1 MGVSLD
7 GLVNRSEGLCSL
19 KDSLSDFLTPGL
31 EGGVLNTSSTGGSGR
46 PRCSASTSEIAVLN
60 TFAIPCDDFA
70 EHSMYRFAPMR
81 VAMALACSGVMCVGL
96 GPLGL
101 LGLTLGVGG
110 AFLKSDLSPTR
121 MKGTSG
127 QKCAISG
134 THLSITLSNDGGE
147 SIAKQTSN
155 KLTSGYDKTRSRSYS
170 SWPAVSQR
178 ASSINLPLADRT

>member
-1 MGVSLD
+1 MGLETLVGLMTVEYCETGLDSFPPVFPEKVGVSLD
-7 GLVNRSEGLCSL
+7 GLVDKSECLCSL
-19 KDSLSDFLTPGL
+19 NDSLIDFLSPGL
-31 EGGVLNTSSTGGSGR
+31 EGGVLNTSSTGGSGS

-60 TFAIPCDDFA
+60 TFEIPSEDFA
-70 EHSMYRFAPMR
+70 EHSIYRLAPMR

-121 MKGTSG
+121 MNGTSG

-134 THLSITLSNDGGE
+134 THLSITLSKDGGE
-147 SIAKQTSN
+147 SMAKQTNS
-155 KLTSGYDKTRSRSYS
+155 KLTSG
-170 SWPAVSQR
+170 
-178 ASSINLPLADRT
+178 